1 MQRISKKPF
10 GTLEDGS
17 EVTEYTLRNSQGI
30 IVRAIDYGGIITAVE
45 TPDRAGATANITLH
59 CDTLDDYLKGHPY
72 FGCIVGRFANRIAG
86 GKFSLDGKEYTLTT
100 NDGPNHLHGGKKGFD
115 KHPWK
120 AETAETADAASITFR
135 RTSPDGEEGY
145 PGNLTVT
152 VVYTLTDANE
162 LRMDYTAETDKPTV
176 LNLTNHAYWNL
187 AGAGNGDV
195 LGHELV
201 IRADRYLPVDQTLIP
216 LGDPKPVADTP
227 MDFNQPT
234 KIGAR
239 ISEVPGGYDHCYV
252 LTREKPEGLALCA
265 RVVEPKSGR
274 MMEIHTTQ
282 PAVQFYSGNFLD
294 GTVRGSGA
302 EYKKHFG
309 FCLETQHYPDS
320 PNKPDYPTTVLR
332 PGQVYRHT
340 TVHRFGVVE

>member
-10 GTLEDGS
+10 GKLEDGT
-17 EVTEYTLRNSQGI
+17 EVTEFTLRNAKGMT
-30 IVRAIDYGGIITAVE
+30 VRTIDYGGILTVVE
-45 TPDRAGATANITLH
+45 TPDRAGAAANITLH
-59 CDTLDDYLKGHPY
+59 CDSLDDYLKGHPY

-86 GKFSLDGKEYTLTT
+86 GKFSLDGKEYALAT
-100 NDGPNHLHGGKKGFD
+100 NDGPNHLHGGKRGFD
-115 KHPWK
+115 KHVWK
-120 AETAETADAASITFR
+120 AEAAETADAASITFR
-135 RTSPDGEEGY
+135 RVSPDGEEGY

-152 VVYTLTDANE
+152 VVYSLTDGNE

-195 LGHELV
+195 LGHELM
-201 IRADRYLPVDQTLIP
+201 IQADRYLPVDETLIP
-216 LGDPKPVADTP
+216 LGEPKPVADTP

-239 ISEVPGGYDHCYV
+239 IAEVKGGYDHCYV
-252 LTREKPEGLALCA
+252 LAREKPEGLALCA

-274 MMEIHTTQ
+274 TMEIHTTQ

-294 GTVRGSGA
+294 GSVSGSGA
-302 EYKKHFG
+302 NYKKHFG

-340 TVHRFGVVE
+340 TVHRFGVIE